1 MKKIKLSSIFDIA
14 RGGSPRPIQDY
25 LTDDKNGINWIMI
38 GDTIEGNKYIEK
50 TAKKIKPS
58 GIKKS
63 RKVYVGD
70 FLLTNSMSFG
80 RPYILKIDGCIHDGW
95 LVLSPRSPNISTD
108 YFYYLLSSRELK
120 SEMGKQAAGAVV
132 KNLNSDIVRNIEVK
146 YPDLPTQTR
155 IAQILDKADQIRQK
169 RKKAI
174 ELADEFLRSLF
185 LEMFGDPVVNPKG
198 WETEELKNFT
208 EFENGDRS
216 SNYPSGK
223 DLLPRGI
230 PFLSTKNINSDT
242 YSEIALNYISED
254 KFNSLSRGKVNN
266 GDILITLRGTLAS
279 CCIFN
284 SKYERAFINAQM
296 MIIRTNK
303 TKISNDFLHSLLTFS
318 TVNYKLKNLG
328 QGAAVPQ
335 LTAKQLQEFKVI
347 IPPLEKQNIF
357 LNIKRKISDLKHKIE
372 MSKTDELFNSLSQQ
386 YFAKVE

>member
-108 YFYYLLSSRELK
+108 YFYYLLSSQELK

-146 YPDLPTQTR
+146 YPDLPTQTK
-155 IAQILDKADQIRQK
+155 IAKILDKADQIRQK

-198 WETEELKNFT
+198 WITKPIKEVINNFNEKDNYKDNDNIWLLNLDMIKSHTGEIIEKQFCQYKNLNNSTRYFDGSTILYNKLRPYLNKVVIPKENEHGYCTTELVALQPNTQFIDRYFLAYYLRSKEFLEWAEIKVAGAKMPRLNMNDFWMKDIYIPSLELQNKFAQIVKKTEFKKRKLQSQLKN
-208 EFENGDRS
+208 
-216 SNYPSGK
+216 
-223 DLLPRGI
+223 
-230 PFLSTKNINSDT
+230 
-242 YSEIALNYISED
+242 
-254 KFNSLSRGKVNN
+254 
-266 GDILITLRGTLAS
+266 
-279 CCIFN
+279 
-284 SKYERAFINAQM
+284 M
-296 MIIRTNK
+296 
-303 TKISNDFLHSLLTFS
+303 
-318 TVNYKLKNLG
+318 
-328 QGAAVPQ
+328 
-335 LTAKQLQEFKVI
+335 
-347 IPPLEKQNIF
+347 
-357 LNIKRKISDLKHKIE
+357 
-372 MSKTDELFNSLSQQ
+372 DELFNSLSQQ
-386 YFAKVE
+386 YFTKVE

>member
-108 YFYYLLSSRELK
+108 YFYYLLSSQELK

-146 YPDLPTQTR
+146 YPDLPTQTK
-155 IAQILDKADQIRQK
+155 IAKILDKADQIRQK

-198 WETEELKNFT
+198 WEQIQLKDCAEIYTGKTPPTEQGELFIG
-208 EFENGDRS
+208 E
-216 SNYPSGK
+216 
-223 DLLPRGI
+223 I
-230 PFLSTKNINSDT
+230 PFITPADLVGII
-242 YSEIALNYISED
+242 YSS
-254 KFNSLSRGKVNN
+254 
-266 GDILITLRGTLAS
+266 
-279 CCIFN
+279 
-284 SKYERAFINAQM
+284 
-296 MIIRTNK
+296 
-303 TKISNDFLHSLLTFS
+303 
-318 TVNYKLKNLG
+318 
-328 QGAAVPQ
+328 
-335 LTAKQLQEFKVI
+335 
-347 IPPLEKQNIF
+347 
-357 LNIKRKISDLKHKIE
+357 KRKIAEDGIKYSKYVPKNSTLVCCIGATIGKLGLTTQNVCFNQQINSITWKQSINPIFGYEMMKFFSSIIAQKGASTTLPILKKSEFEKIKIICPSLE
-372 MSKTDELFNSLSQQ
+372 IQRKFENVVELVNQKKQKLIASGQFSDELFNSLSQQ
-386 YFAKVE
+386 HFAKVE

>member
-108 YFYYLLSSRELK
+108 YFYYLLSSQELK

-146 YPDLPTQTR
+146 YPNLPTQTK
-155 IAQILDKADQIRQK
+155 IAKILDKADQIRQK

-198 WETEELKNFT
+198 WEVEKLVNLSVAKPTYGAGASAISYNHKFRYIRITDIL
-208 EFENGDRS
+208 ENGTLNNDKKS
-216 SNYPSGK
+216 AEIDEKEIEKY
-223 DLLPRGI
+223 LL
-230 PFLSTKNINSDT
+230 ND
-242 YSEIALNYISED
+242 
-254 KFNSLSRGKVNN
+254 
-266 GDILITLRGTLAS
+266 GDILFARSGATVGKTFLFTDKIEKSIYAGYLIRFQINKNKVLPEY
-279 CCIFN
+279 IFN
-284 SKYERAFINAQM
+284 FTKTAAYQSWVKSHIKTVAQPNINAQQYSDLE
-296 MIIRTNK
+296 I
-303 TKISNDFLHSLLTFS
+303 
-318 TVNYKLKNLG
+318 
-328 QGAAVPQ
+328 
-335 LTAKQLQEFKVI
+335 I
-347 IPPLEKQNIF
+347 IPPMEIQ
-357 LNIKRKISDLKHKIE
+357 IKFVEIVNKIE
-372 MSKTDELFNSLSQQ
+372 KYKENLGKQVQFSDELFNSLSQQ
-386 YFAKVE
+386 YFTKAE